1 MAALGRV
8 LALVALGAVIAIY
21 LTGAVVLAQ
30 QGLSTYEQIEV
41 GATAVGIA
49 TTTTNPTGRSQMNT
63 CTARVETASVRWRD
77 DGTAPTASAGN
88 PLDDDNVLAIP
99 TNVIARAIQ
108 FIRTSGTS
116 AYVHVRCYP

>member
-41 GATAVGIA
+41 GGTAVGIA
-49 TTTTNPTGRSQMNT
+49 TTTTTPAGRSQMNT
-63 CTARVETASVRWRD
+63 CEVRVEAASVRFRD
-77 DGTAPTASAGN
+77 DGTAPTADVGF
-88 PLDDDNVLAIP
+88 PLDDNDTLTIA
-99 TNVIARAIQ
+99 TNVRARAIR
-108 FIRTSGTS
+108 FIRSAGT
-116 AYVHVRCYP
+116 AVVNVRCYP